1 MKNGSAIANGYGM
14 GLSQGTYRGVPTVSH
29 GGSLAGYRTNFVRL
43 PGQKLTVVTLCNNA
57 TADVGRLTQLVT
69 ELYTPVGMSAPA
81 AATGAP
87 TAAAPPQTPTQ
98 TAIPRELG
106 QALAGV
112 YYSAELEAT
121 YRIVAGSDAVT
132 LEMGDNV
139 PVPLRLTGPDLL
151 RTPQGIELRPVR
163 DGGSRITGLS
173 IGAGRVRD
181 LAFIK
186 R

>member
-1 MKNGSAIANGYGM
+1 MF
-14 GLSQGTYRGVPTVSH
+14 P
-29 GGSLAGYRTNFVRL
+29 
-43 PGQKLTVVTLCNNA
+43 
-57 TADVGRLTQLVT
+57 
-69 ELYTPVGMSAPA
+69 PA
-81 AATGAP
+81 AATAAPAVP
-87 TAAAPPQTPTQ
+87 TAAPAVPTAPPQAPAQ

-132 LEMGDNV
+132 LEMGNNM
-139 PVPLRLTGPDLL
+139 PVALRLTGPDVL

-163 DGGSRITGLS
+163 DSGNRITGLT